1 MVDQVDK
8 EFTPKVTAVL
18 VGTSV
23 TFPNHDDVRH
33 QVYSFSP
40 AKRFELPLYAGVPAG
55 PVVFDKPGV
64 VVLGC
69 NIHDWMVGYIYVS
82 ESPYFA
88 KTGKDGKAMIAE
100 LPPRTYAVRVW
111 HPRLEAAEET
121 MQKSVDA
128 SRPARVDVAWQLKL
142 KREVKVRRSPGAEG
156 RGRVVQMEFA
166 GKPYGGGR
174 RAEFIRRGVLFRSVR
189 IIPHLQ
195 NGDDLRGS
203 PSQAR
208 AAIVSGAT
216 RRADRR
222 DISTASL
229 RSTVLRLHQGVAT
242 TRWQRRQPPIA
253 STPPGARGP
262 RGLPIIHL
270 MHIAAG

>member
-1 MVDQVDK
+1 MRTLMFGALLVFAIGAVQAQTAEISATVTDEQGVPIADAVVVAVPADGATRPPAKAGERSRAGVVDQVGK

-18 VGTSV
+18 VGTAV

-128 SRPARVDVAWQLKL
+128 SRPGRVDVAWQLKL
-142 KREVKVRRSPGAEG
+142 KREVKVRRAPGAEG
-156 RGRVVQMEFA
+156 RGR
-166 GKPYGGGR
+166 Y
-174 RAEFIRRGVLFRSVR
+174 
-189 IIPHLQ
+189 
-195 NGDDLRGS
+195 
-203 PSQAR
+203 
-208 AAIVSGAT
+208 
-216 RRADRR
+216 
-222 DISTASL
+222 
-229 RSTVLRLHQGVAT
+229 
-242 TRWQRRQPPIA
+242 
-253 STPPGARGP
+253 
-262 RGLPIIHL
+262 
-270 MHIAAG
+270 